1 MSNFDCL
8 FLLMFPAT
16 TQNKKGWAVP
26 ESKPKD
32 APYFYDLDIEVNLIE
47 AWREE
52 IDSTAIQFSSKLFD
66 SKVISVECRYQLPNE
81 LSEENVAKKNL
92 IQTEIKKLLHERY
105 KLDDE
110 VIEEEYSIVLLPEAN
125 KPFAE
130 FVKKN
135 DRIIAQFIRTYH
147 KPLDQSEIDNT
158 LISKIHYLESELTI
172 IDWEGSFILSSG
184 HKIEEDIELFT
195 IGNYQILRYRM
206 LDAQIDKSLAKLR
219 QTLNKTGFKF
229 INNDQANLTQVV
241 KTQLSLL
248 LDFENTSQSILLI
261 GDWYSSQIY
270 RTIVE
275 EFYIDEWQ
283 EVVKNKLSSLSSI
296 DETIRQNLTMSWSR
310 FLDLVQIVGWFILL
324 IGYFVL
330 YWFDAGQISF

>member
-52 IDSTAIQFSSKLFD
+52 IDSIAIQFSSKLFD
-66 SKVISVECRYQLPNE
+66 SKVISVECRYQLPTE
-81 LSEENVAKKNL
+81 LSEQNVAKKNL

-135 DRIIAQFIRTYH
+135 DRMIAQFIRTYH

-158 LISKIHYLESELTI
+158 LISKIHYSESELTI

-184 HKIEEDIELFT
+184 HTIEEDIELFT

-219 QTLNKTGFKF
+219 QTLNQTGFKF

-310 FLDLVQIVGWFILL
+310 FLDLVQIVGWLILL

-330 YWFDAGQISF
+330 YWFDAGKISF

>member
-66 SKVISVECRYQLPNE
+66 SKVISVECRYQLPSD
-81 LSEENVAKKNL
+81 LSEQNVAKKNL

-135 DRIIAQFIRTYH
+135 DRMIAQFIRTYH

-158 LISKIHYLESELTI
+158 LISKIHYSESELTI

-219 QTLNKTGFKF
+219 QTLNQTGFKF

-283 EVVKNKLSSLSSI
+283 EVVKNKLGSLSSI

-310 FLDLVQIVGWFILL
+310 FLDLVQIVGWLILL

>member
-1 MSNFDCL
+1 MSNLDCL

-16 TQNKKGWAVP
+16 TQHKKGWSVP

-47 AWREE
+47 AWSEE
-52 IDSTAIQFSSKLFD
+52 VEGTDIQFSSKLFD
-66 SKVISVECRYQLPNE
+66 SKALVVECRYQLPDD
-81 LSEENVAKKNL
+81 LSETNVKRKNL
-92 IQTEIKKLLHERY
+92 LQTKLKQVLHERY
-105 KLDDE
+105 KLQSD
-110 VIEEEYSIVLLPEAN
+110 VIEEEYSIVLLPETI
-125 KPFAE
+125 KPFSK

-135 DRIIAQFIRTYH
+135 DRAIAQFIRTF
-147 KPLDQSEIDNT
+147 KKSLDQSEIDSA
-158 LISKIHYLESELTI
+158 LASKIHYSESELTI
-172 IDWEGSFILSSG
+172 IDWEGAFILGSG
-184 HKIEEDIELFT
+184 HKIEEDIELFI

-206 LDAQIDKSLAKLR
+206 LDAQIDDSLAKLR
-219 QTLNKTGFKF
+219 QTLTKPGFKF
-229 INNDQANLTQVV
+229 FNSDQQTLTQVV
-241 KTQLSLL
+241 KTQLALL

-261 GDWYSSQIY
+261 GDWYSSQVY
-270 RTIVE
+270 RAIVD

-283 EVVKNKLSSLSSI
+283 EVVKNKLASLSSI

-310 FLDLVQIVGWFILL
+310 LLDLVQIVGWFVLL